1 MKRRILIDSNIYIG
15 LARQGTD
22 PIDELRDR
30 FEMID
35 LATCGV
41 VEAEVIRGLRFPK
54 RKQRIIHFFNI
65 IQRLPTPSTL
75 WDEVSELAWSMDR
88 KGIILPL
95 PDLIIAAC
103 ALRADAAVL
112 TNDKHFKTIPNLTII
127 EL

>member
-15 LARQGTD
+15 FARQGVD
-22 PIDELRDR
+22 PIGELGDR
-30 FEMID
+30 FEMTD

-54 RKQRIIHFFNI
+54 RKQRIIDFFKI
-65 IQRLPTPSTL
+65 IQRLPTPSAL
-75 WDEVSELAWSMDR
+75 WNEVSELAWSMDR
-88 KGIILPL
+88 KGNVLPL

-112 TNDKHFKTIPNLTII
+112 TNDQHFHAVPDLTVI

>member
-15 LARQGTD
+15 FARKGRD
-22 PIDELRDR
+22 PIDELQDR
-30 FEMID
+30 FELID

-54 RKQRIIHFFNI
+54 PKQRIIDFFKI
-65 IQRLPTPSTL
+65 IQRLPTPSAL
-75 WDEVSELAWSMDR
+75 WNEVTELAWSMDR
-88 KGIILPL
+88 KGIVLPL

-112 TNDKHFKTIPNLTII
+112 TNDKHFDDIP
-127 EL
+127 ELRVLRP